1 MLVDMGGGGVWG
13 GGLVN
18 RINMNK
24 INTLKSSVMARLLG
38 LRQST
43 KFPDPITPVFS
54 VDSIPSVTSTEA
66 FKLLYN
72 FTDKSSP
79 MDFVPTSLLKSCRST
94 FSELITTLANLSFS
108 QGQFPAAF
116 KSASV
121 TPLLKRARQVCT
133 CQLSPDLQYQ

>member
-1 MLVDMGGGGVWG
+1 VLVDMGGGGVWG

-66 FKLLYN
+66 FKLFSN
-72 FTDKSSP
+72 FTNKSSP
-79 MDFVPTSLLKSCRST
+79 VDFVPTSLLKSYRST
-94 FSELITTLANLSFS
+94 FLRASAMLKHVIAIGWTSVCLSVCLSVCHTLA
-108 QGQFPAAF
+108 P
-116 KSASV
+116 
-121 TPLLKRARQVCT
+121 
-133 CQLSPDLQYQ
+133 YQNG